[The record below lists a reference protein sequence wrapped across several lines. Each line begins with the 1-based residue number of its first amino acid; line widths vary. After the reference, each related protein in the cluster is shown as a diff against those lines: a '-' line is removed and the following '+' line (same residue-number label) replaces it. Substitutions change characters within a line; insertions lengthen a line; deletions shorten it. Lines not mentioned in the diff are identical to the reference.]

1 MLRGAGA
8 SFRHFTE
15 DRMRTDTVV
24 WLTDQDYTR
33 LKHVLEARKRESRSI
48 AHELETLE
56 ELLELARV
64 VTPERVP
71 ANVVTMNSQVL
82 FRDVRTDDEGTVTI
96 AYPTETDP
104 SSGRISVLS
113 PVGTALIGAAEGEE
127 VELPLPH
134 GQTRRIRIQ
143 SVLYQP
149 EAQGDFAL

>member
-1 MLRGAGA
+1 
-8 SFRHFTE
+8 
-15 DRMRTDTVV
+15 MRTDTVI

-33 LKHVLEARKRESRSI
+33 LKRVLDARKRESRSI
-48 AHELETLE
+48 EHELETLE

-64 VTPERVP
+64 VRRERVP
-71 ANVVTMNSQVL
+71 ENVVTMNSRVL

-96 AYPTETDP
+96 AYPSETDP

-113 PVGTALIGAAEGEE
+113 PVGTALIGATEGEE

>member
-1 MLRGAGA
+1 
-8 SFRHFTE
+8 
-15 DRMRTDTVV
+15 MRTGTAI

-33 LKHVLEARKRESRSI
+33 LKRVLDARKRESRSI
-48 AHELETLE
+48 EQELETLE

-64 VTPERVP
+64 VRPERVP
-71 ANVVTMNSQVL
+71 ENVVTMNSRVL

-96 AYPTETDP
+96 AYPSEADP

-113 PVGTALIGAAEGEE
+113 PVGAVLIGSAEGDEL
-127 VELPLPH
+127 ELPLPH
-134 GQTRRIRIQ
+134 GQTRCIRIE